1 MSDAHLYKLPIFSF
15 AFFLSPTVITHNTL
29 RHRRAD
35 MALFQVIVGA
45 LLAAATIASSFASF
59 IDAIVFAAPLLAT
72 LLAPLLAALSAPR
85 LRGFSIHLYQEGRM
99 DALNVSTR
107 RQLEDL
113 LQQMVPLFE
122 GDETEQNWLVREK
135 AVKRLQRLAWGDAPH
150 RFPKVYVAG
159 LNAFLTGDLLI
170 IRY

>member
-1 MSDAHLYKLPIFSF
+1 
-15 AFFLSPTVITHNTL
+15 
-29 RHRRAD
+29 

-59 IDAIVFAAPLLAT
+59 IDAIVLAAPLLAT
-72 LLAPLLAALSAPR
+72 LLAPLLAALSAALPAPR
-85 LRGFSIHLYQEGRM
+85 LRGFSIHLYHEGRM

-159 LNAFLTGDLLI
+159 LNTS
-170 IRY
+170 YW

>member
-1 MSDAHLYKLPIFSF
+1 
-15 AFFLSPTVITHNTL
+15 
-29 RHRRAD
+29 

-72 LLAPLLAALSAPR
+72 LLAPLLAALSAALPAALSAPR